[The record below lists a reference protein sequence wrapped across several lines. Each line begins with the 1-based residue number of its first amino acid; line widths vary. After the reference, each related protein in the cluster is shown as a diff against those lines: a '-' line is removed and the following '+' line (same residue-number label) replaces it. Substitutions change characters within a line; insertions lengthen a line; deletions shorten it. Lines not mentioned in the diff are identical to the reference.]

1 MILIDGFFI
10 LLYIINLFLLVIFDN
25 FWHLSKHDLADNNKK
40 LVLMVISKTNLSS
53 IFLKLVWERVIL
65 LKYILLYFYLL
76 NYLSFSKTWLIGRNV
91 SLLLQFPFFLYH
103 EVVQLLIHILRS
115 HRYLFFSLF
124 ILLWLLIIIFIIFSG
139 IIKNINKK
147 YDRFLKWPT
156 IYDVNL
162 NEIFFLM
169 AQCFFQI
176 YIDKI

>member
-1 MILIDGFFI
+1 MGKGDSFKIYFAVFLSIELSFFFQ
-10 LLYIINLFLLVIFDN
+10 NMVN
-25 FWHLSKHDLADNNKK
+25 RKK
-40 LVLMVISKTNLSS
+40 L
-53 IFLKLVWERVIL
+53 
-65 LKYILLYFYLL
+65 
-76 NYLSFSKTWLIGRNV
+76 